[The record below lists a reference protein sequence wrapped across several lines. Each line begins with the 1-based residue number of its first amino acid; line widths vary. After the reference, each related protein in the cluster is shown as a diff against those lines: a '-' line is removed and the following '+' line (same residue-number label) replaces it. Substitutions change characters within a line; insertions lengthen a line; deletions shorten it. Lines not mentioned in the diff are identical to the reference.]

1 MDLQTLSDEELVLL
15 AQKDNKTA
23 MSFIIEKYKSVVKAV
38 SRSYFL
44 VGGDDEDLF
53 QEGLIGLFNAIVSYN
68 GKSSFKSYVYVCV
81 KNNIVSVI
89 RKYNNQKNLPMLN
102 YVSLTGQANMES
114 DKTDIVIDERIS
126 DPETEYINRES
137 SEELK
142 QKISNTLSNLE
153 NNILALY
160 LQGFSYAEIA
170 LKTNKQVKSID
181 NAIQRIRKKVYDL
194 IDKES

>member
-15 AQKDNKTA
+15 AQKDNKNA

>member
-15 AQKDNKTA
+15 AQKDNKNA

-102 YVSLTGQANMES
+102 YVSLTGHANMES